1 MAEHS
6 ISFTRSFE
14 QHPCTIPKNKSM
26 VVGNNLLISLKTD
39 LFCLDATPTHRS
51 AVVSA
56 ALFSFPVG
64 RTDLSWGFFEKPG
77 HQVEVQQGTV
87 TVQTCSLHC
96 VCDPSTRDPSDYLG
110 WIFDP
115 SDFHRGSNVH
125 AWIDERGHPKQKRF
139 LVHKKKK
146 TLMEIL
152 FGGSPRSM

>member
-14 QHPCTIPKNKSM
+14 QHPCTIPKNQSM

-96 VCDPSTRDPSDYLG
+96 VAIHRLAIHQTIWVGYLTHQTFIG
-110 WIFDP
+110 VAMFMPGSMRGIIQNRK
-115 SDFHRGSNVH
+115 DF
-125 AWIDERGHPKQKRF
+125 WCTKKRK
-139 LVHKKKK
+139 H
-146 TLMEIL
+146 
-152 FGGSPRSM
+152 